1 MTITPFPAAAG
12 NPCWWTR
19 KDFSYLIFSLLQ
31 QSSGIDGKTHPGEA
45 SCPCGPL
52 DPVWGHDLFVGG
64 AQKVTKKCISRY
76 VIQPSPAVSCFP
88 PGKTEN

>member
-76 VIQPSPAVSCFP
+76 VIQPSPAGSCFP